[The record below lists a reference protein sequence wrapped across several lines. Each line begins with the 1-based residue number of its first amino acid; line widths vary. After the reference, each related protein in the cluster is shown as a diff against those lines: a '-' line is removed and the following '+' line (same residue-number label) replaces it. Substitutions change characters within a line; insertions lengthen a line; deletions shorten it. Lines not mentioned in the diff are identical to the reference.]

1 MNFVIR
7 ISRKDSNYNA
17 EAFVLIAYALFFG
30 AGTYGMKAIAIGLGL
45 SSLQSLASLA
55 IYIGWFF
62 LLGRTLLKNLH
73 IFGKILLWELV
84 YGIIMLS
91 SFKQP

>member
-7 ISRKDSNYNA
+7 IYRKDSNYNV

-45 SSLQSLASLA
+45 NALQSLASFAVYL
-55 IYIGWFF
+55 GWFF

-73 IFGKILLWELV
+73 ILGYYL
-84 YGIIMLS
+84 
-91 SFKQP
+91 